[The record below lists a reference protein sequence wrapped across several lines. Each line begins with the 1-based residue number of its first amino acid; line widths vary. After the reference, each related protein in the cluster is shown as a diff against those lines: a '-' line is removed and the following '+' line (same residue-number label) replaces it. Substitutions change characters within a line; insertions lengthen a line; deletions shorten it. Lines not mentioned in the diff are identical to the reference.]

1 MHVCLLTST
10 QVIKQIKY
18 HLCSEQSLLC
28 SEQSLHTV
36 FYIYV
41 HTYCLTGGLAVVVRA
56 AHCTFRATAQNSNFT
71 LSEQQ
76 TKPTH
81 GLRVGSWEDDFQ
93 KTFHDIKCCPV
104 LVSGLYR

>member
-1 MHVCLLTST
+1 MRLGQLSHEF
-10 QVIKQIKY
+10 QIKHARLSQDLY
-18 HLCSEQSLLC
+18 TGHQTDKIPS
-28 SEQSLHTV
+28 V
-36 FYIYV
+36 FRTES
-41 HTYCLTGGLAVVVRA
+41 TYCPTGGLAVVVRT